1 MEAAEMEKKRS
12 KGVNGIGQKQEEMSL
27 LDHLEKIVELTGK
40 QGFTDYF
47 FEKAGPHINY
57 AADILKLTGL
67 QTAIFAHF
75 LNQYDD
81 QSITMESLA
90 KTIKCGK
97 LRLIKYMNEF
107 DVLEKRKLIRCRRC
121 VNDEYRN
128 NDVPTYRVPQDVVA
142 AVKDGKAFIPA
153 GNENLSPR
161 KYFKMIHSLFAQRKD
176 GELSFESFLNETKDL
191 ANANGHLLFV
201 QKLKQRAFSA
211 DEAVILLYFCDR
223 LVNNDDEYI
232 GESDF
237 DSFFDN
243 EAVLLDDD
251 IFSLFRSQKH
261 SLMKL
266 GLVENCNSD
275 GFLDS
280 DHFKLTDKAKEEF
293 LAEIN
298 LKEGP
303 LKYGADYI
311 SAGGIQTK
319 KLFYNEKTAK
329 QIGELSLLLKEENF
343 ASVRERLGEN
353 GMRRGFVCLF
363 YGPPGTGKTETVYQI
378 CRETG
383 RDIMTVDIAQTKS
396 CWVGESEKLIKQVFD
411 RYRGAV
417 KSSAAAPVLL
427 FNEADAVIGK
437 RLEVSRSVD
446 NMYNA
451 MQNIILQE
459 MENLDG
465 ILIATTN
472 LTGNMDKAIE
482 RRFLY
487 KVEFEKPALN
497 ARLSIWQSVIPEL
510 SGEEAEALADTFDFA
525 GGQIENI
532 ARKRLAA
539 SIISGVKPSLD
550 TLTAYCRDEALG
562 GRDSRNRIGFGT

>member
-1 MEAAEMEKKRS
+1 
-12 KGVNGIGQKQEEMSL
+12 
-27 LDHLEKIVELTGK
+27 
-40 QGFTDYF
+40 
-47 FEKAGPHINY
+47 
-57 AADILKLTGL
+57 
-67 QTAIFAHF
+67 
-75 LNQYDD
+75 
-81 QSITMESLA
+81 
-90 KTIKCGK
+90 
-97 LRLIKYMNEF
+97 
-107 DVLEKRKLIRCRRC
+107 
-121 VNDEYRN
+121 
-128 NDVPTYRVPQDVVA
+128 
-142 AVKDGKAFIPA
+142 
-153 GNENLSPR
+153 
-161 KYFKMIHSLFAQRKD
+161 
-176 GELSFESFLNETKDL
+176 
-191 ANANGHLLFV
+191 
-201 QKLKQRAFSA
+201 
-211 DEAVILLYFCDR
+211 
-223 LVNNDDEYI
+223 VNNDDEYI
-232 GESDF
+232 GEGDF

-243 EAVLLDDD
+243 EAVSLDDD
-251 IFSLFRSQKH
+251 IFFLFRNQKH

-266 GLVENCNSD
+266 GFVENCNSG
-275 GFLDS
+275 GFIDS
-280 DHFKLTDKAKEEF
+280 DYFKLTDKAKDEF

-298 LKEGP
+298 LKEMP

-311 SAGGIQTK
+311 STGDIQAK

-329 QIGELSLLLKEENF
+329 RIGELSLLLKEENF
-343 ASVRERLGEN
+343 APVRERLGGN

-383 RDIMTVDIAQTKS
+383 RDIMTVDISQTKS

-417 KSSAAAPVLL
+417 KSSALAPVLL

-451 MQNIILQE
+451 IQNIILQE

-472 LTGNMDKAIE
+472 LTGNMDNAFE

-487 KVEFEKPALN
+487 KVEFEKPALDV
-497 ARLSIWQSVIPEL
+497 RTSIWQSVIPEL
-510 SGEEAEALADTFDFA
+510 SGEEAKTLADKFDFA
-525 GGQIENI
+525 GGQIENV

-562 GRDSRNRIGFGT
+562 GQDLGNRIGFGT

>member
-1 MEAAEMEKKRS
+1 METVKMAKKRQ
-12 KGVNGIGQKQEEMSL
+12 KGVNESGHERAEMSL
-27 LDHLEKIVELTGK
+27 LDHLEKIVALTGK
-40 QGFTDYF
+40 GGFTDSF
-47 FEKAGPHINY
+47 FEKAEPHIKY
-57 AADILKLTGL
+57 AAGILKLTEI

-81 QSITMESLA
+81 QSITMENLA
-90 KTIKCGK
+90 ETIKCGK

-107 DVLEKRKLIRCRRC
+107 EILEKRKLIRCRRS
-121 VNDEYRN
+121 VHERRYSNDM
-128 NDVPTYRVPQDVVA
+128 PTYRVPMDVVM
-142 AVKDGKAFIPA
+142 AVKDGKTFIPA
-153 GNENLSPR
+153 SNENLSPS
-161 KYFKMIHSLFAQRKD
+161 KYFKILHGLFAQRND
-176 GELSFESFLNETKDL
+176 GELSFELLLNEGRDL
-191 ANANGHLLFV
+191 SNANGHLIFV
-201 QKLKQRAFSA
+201 QKLKQYAFSV
-211 DEAVILLYFCDR
+211 DEAVILQYFCDC
-223 LVNNDDEYI
+223 LVNNGDESIGEVELDSIFDDEI
-232 GESDF
+232 IPF
-237 DSFFDN
+237 DD
-243 EAVLLDDD
+243 E
-251 IFSLFRSQKH
+251 IFPLFRNQTH
-261 SLMKL
+261 PLMKL

-275 GFLDS
+275 GFIDS
-280 DHFKLTDKAKEEF
+280 DHFKLTDKAKDEF

-298 LKEGP
+298 LKVKP

-329 QIGELSLLLKEENF
+329 RIEELSLLLKEENF
-343 ASVRERLGEN
+343 APVRERLGEN

-363 YGPPGTGKTETVYQI
+363 YGPPGTGKTETAYQI

-383 RDIMTVDIAQTKS
+383 RDIMTVNISQTKS

-417 KSSAAAPVLL
+417 KKNAAAPVLL

-437 RLEVSRSVD
+437 RLEVSHSVD

-451 MQNIILQE
+451 IQNIILQE

-472 LTGNMDKAIE
+472 LTGNMDKAFE

-487 KVEFEKPALN
+487 KVEFEKPALD
-497 ARLSIWQSVIPEL
+497 ARISIWQSVIPEL
-510 SGEEAEALADTFDFA
+510 SGEDAKSLAGKFDFA
-525 GGQIENI
+525 GGQIENV

-539 SIISGVKPSLD
+539 SIINGVKPSLD
-550 TLTAYCRDEALG
+550 TLAAYCRDEALVG
-562 GRDSRNRIGFGT
+562 QNLANRIGFGK